1 MTVVPAFVERGV
13 TVYHSDCFAA
23 LAALP
28 DQSIDVVITDPP
40 YGLEFMGKQWDT
52 FRIDDQQVHGYNGRE
67 AGAHGGFTAER
78 SVMFAGPVKGTSYGG
93 GKRATTS
100 RCQGCGKR
108 DQMRK
113 PHACPDGTNW
123 RTEVID
129 PYAAPPTALAFGEWV
144 REWGLLLHRVM
155 KPGAHLA
162 AFGSTRMSHRL
173 TCGLENAGFEI
184 RDSLAW
190 MYGQGF
196 PKSRNPQHDDPR
208 CPDGLGTAL
217 KPAFE
222 PITLARKPLTE
233 TIAATV
239 LEHGTG
245 ALNID
250 PCRIT
255 WGSEKPTQDE
265 WNRAGSSGLAGAR
278 GRIGQL
284 SRGMKSAYAEGK
296 IAVPDGRWPAN
307 VVIDDAAAAVIDA
320 DAGEQVSRF
329 FYTAKAGTAERLGSE
344 HPTVKPLELMRWLVR
359 LLTPPGGT
367 VLDPFAGTGTT
378 GQAAIDEGFTATLI
392 EREAEYLPDIRKR
405 LVGWGNT
412 DGTLLG

>member
-184 RDSLAW
+184 RDSLVW

-250 PCRIT
+250 PCRIPHADAADLAT
-255 WGSEKPTQDE
+255 SMAKNPGTQDLVTSGVYGA
-265 WNRAGSSGLAGAR
+265 NRPQQQVNAA
-278 GRIGQL
+278 
-284 SRGMKSAYAEGK
+284 
-296 IAVPDGRWPAN
+296 GRWPAN

-329 FYTAKAGTAERLGSE
+329 FYTAKADTAERLGSE
-344 HPTVKPLELMRWLVR
+344 HPTVKPLDLMRWLVR